1 MSNPPDR
8 PRDDRRMHE
17 GREPGDPEGRGDPT
31 TLDRKE
37 DREAA
42 IDRER
47 IERAGRDID
56 AGPKGQ
62 GGTPDRDSQDEGG
75 DSVQNAQQWSGG
87 SKASKGPVTASDK
100 ANENSTAKS

>member
-1 MSNPPDR
+1 MTNPPDR
-8 PRDDRRMHE
+8 PHDDRRMHE
-17 GREPGDPEGRGDPT
+17 GREPGDPEGRGGTT

-47 IERAGRDID
+47 AEREVRNMDE
-56 AGPKGQ
+56 GPKGQ
-62 GGTPDRDSQDEGG
+62 SGTPDRDSQDKGG
-75 DSVQNAQQWSGG
+75 DSVQQAQQWSGG
-87 SKASKGPVTASDK
+87 SKASKGTVTASAR